1 MSHTTTHGDG
11 GASPGSSSLAEQEH
25 TRLQGEASTP
35 YDATNGAH
43 LLSLLL

>member
-11 GASPGSSSLAEQEH
+11 GACPGSSSLAEQEH
-25 TRLQGEASTP
+25 ARLQGEASTP